1 MRLNNYSRTFLFLC
15 SPPLS
20 AVSLLPSLTFLHPSG
35 FPFPVLLLHFCSH
48 CLLLSFCPP
57 HLIISSNL
65 ISSPSPVLIP
75 LSLPFRQSFPF
86 VSFSS
91 SPHIIFPILFHFPFV
106 HPLFHLSFSFLHILS
121 FHFLLLFLS
130 SSLPFSLQ
138 SFIPSL
144 HFFLLLFL
152 SSSYHLISTSCPS
165 PIFPLLFIPFP
176 SSCLHPVVLSTAIP
190 PFHSSSPS
198 SFLFLLLIITC
209 SSPPTSSPYSSSSCF
224 PLPPLPLHSLL
235 SSPLL
240 FLEVIVTESCVDV
253 EAYRKLLCEGM
264 RSEQPGGENRLSDTL
279 RLTCTK

>member
-65 ISSPSPVLIP
+65 ISSPSPVLIL

-121 FHFLLLFLS
+121 FLSTFPFLFSSFFSSVLHPVITPLPSSLSLLFLS
-130 SSLPFSLQ
+130 SYLHLLSFSY
-138 SFIPSL
+138 FPSL
-144 HFFLLLFL
+144 VYTLSFLL
-152 SSSYHLISTSCPS
+152 
-165 PIFPLLFIPFP
+165 
-176 SSCLHPVVLSTAIP
+176 
-190 PFHSSSPS
+190 SPS
-198 SFLFLLLIITC
+198 RRPFYCYSPFSFLFSLLFPLPSPHHHLLLSSYLLSLLLIIML
-209 SSPPTSSPYSSSSCF
+209 SSPPS
-224 PLPPLPLHSLL
+224 

-240 FLEVIVTESCVDV
+240 FSPLH
-253 EAYRKLLCEGM
+253 
-264 RSEQPGGENRLSDTL
+264 
-279 RLTCTK
+279 